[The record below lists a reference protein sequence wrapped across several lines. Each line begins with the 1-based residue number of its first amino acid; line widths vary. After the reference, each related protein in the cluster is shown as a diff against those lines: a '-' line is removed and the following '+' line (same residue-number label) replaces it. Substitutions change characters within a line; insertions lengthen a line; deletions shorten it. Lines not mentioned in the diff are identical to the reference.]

1 MDKNQIYK
9 KIEDYAYGR
18 LSSAEVENL
27 WVRILENPEL
37 LSYLETVAHLRQLSS
52 SENKASTPKRVRS
65 GNSILLKA
73 FTAIAA
79 CLVITVG
86 VLYYFQLAT
95 SPALPK
101 AQALIP
107 SSDYESVDVFRSVDS
122 NLTTHQKELNKG
134 FAMMIRHQDDQA
146 KAVFDHLLSQKPQ
159 NELQAK
165 LFFDLGAIAYNRSH
179 FTTALDDFQLALSH
193 TNNGINEWLPEKINW
208 YLGQTHLQLN
218 QQKKTID
225 YVERVIKYNGY
236 YHARAESLLTELN
249 K

>member
-18 LSSAEVENL
+18 LSSAEVEDL
-27 WVRILENPEL
+27 WVKILEDPEL

-52 SENKASTPKRVRS
+52 SESKASTPKRAKV
-65 GNSILLKA
+65 GNSILRKSFL
-73 FTAIAA
+73 AIAA

-86 VLYYFQLAT
+86 VLYYFQLT
-95 SPALPK
+95 TKSPMPK
-101 AQALIP
+101 GQVLIP

-122 NLTTHQKELNKG
+122 NLTSHQKELNKG

-146 KAVFDHLLSQKPQ
+146 KSVFKHLLALKPK

-165 LFFDLGAIAYNRSH
+165 LFFDLGAIAYNRRH
-179 FTTALDDFQLALSH
+179 YTTALDDFRLALSH

-208 YLGQTHLQLN
+208 YLGQTHLQLK
-218 QQKKTID
+218 QQEKTVD

-236 YHARAESLLTELN
+236 YHSRAESLLTKLN